1 MNDINLMFLPSFY
14 FADKPECIKKD
25 PVTLGVVTQRDAEV
39 NYHINEPSHKYDF
52 CNHNIICDYQSEVL
66 FSILKN

>member
-1 MNDINLMFLPSFY
+1 MNGINLMFLYSIY

-39 NYHINEPSHKYDF
+39 NYHLNEPRYRYDF
-52 CNHNIICDYQSEVL
+52 CNQNII
-66 FSILKN
+66 

>member
-39 NYHINEPSHKYDF
+39 NYHINEPSYKYDF
-52 CNHNIICDYQSEVL
+52 LQPEYHLRLRYL
-66 FSILKN
+66 